1 MKERDNVVEIFAKVL
16 DKSGYTEKFGR
27 AEGHDDK

>member
-1 MKERDNVVEIFAKVL
+1 MKERDNVVGIFAKVL
-16 DKSGYTEKFGR
+16 DKIRYTEKFGR